1 MDVSGIGSMASSLS
15 DIQDGNSL
23 QVAVLNKAMNS
34 QEQCAMQ
41 LLQGLPDSGQ
51 TTSSTNLPAHLG
63 QNVNTTA

>member
-23 QVAVLNKAMNS
+23 QVAVLKKAMNS
-34 QEQCAMQ
+34 QEQSAMQ